1 MKKEKAPLSKSGAH
15 LVAAGIFL
23 SRIMGLVRQKIFAH
37 YFGNSDAGDAFYAA
51 LKIPNFSQN
60 LLGDGVLSASF
71 IPVYA
76 NMLAQGDS
84 KAADKIAGIIGSLLA
99 LLNAILSLAG
109 IFAAPFLI
117 DLIAPGFE
125 GEKRELTIKL
135 VQIFFPATGLLV
147 MSAWCLG
154 ILNSHRKFFLSYVA
168 PVFWNLA
175 IIIALVFYGKTE
187 GQNAL
192 AVYTAW
198 AVLVGS
204 LLQVGVQLPSVFK
217 YAPHV
222 SPGFNFK
229 LNPVKRIFKSF
240 VPVVMSRGVVQIS
253 AYIDSIIG
261 SLLPSGAVSA
271 LAYAQSLYMLP
282 ISLFGMSVSAA
293 ELPAMS
299 SLKGSKDEIAE
310 SLRKRINAGLKQISF
325 FVIPSTIA
333 FLILGDVV
341 ISGVLQGG
349 LFQQTETHF
358 VWGVLAGAA
367 VGLLAT
373 TLGRLYSSAFY
384 SLNDTRTPLNYAF
397 SRVILTIFF
406 GYLFALKLPKIFNFP
421 ESWGAYGLTLSGG
434 LLGWLEFFLLK
445 KGLEKKIGKTELAFA
460 FQVKVWAS
468 AILSSM
474 AALFCKLLLADKVHY
489 ILKSGIILGVYGVLY
504 FVISALLGVE
514 ESQKLRKKFF

>member
-1 MKKEKAPLSKSGAH
+1 MKKEKAPFSKSGAH

-76 NMLAQGDS
+76 NMLAKGDS
-84 KAADKIAGIIGSLLA
+84 KAADKIAGIIGSILA
-99 LLNAILSLAG
+99 VINAILSLAG
-109 IFAAPFLI
+109 ILAAPFLI

-175 IIIALVFYGKTE
+175 IISALLFFGRAE
-187 GQNAL
+187 GQNML

-198 AVLVGS
+198 AVLAGS
-204 LLQVGVQLPSVFK
+204 FLQLGVQLPSILK
-217 YAPHV
+217 YAPHLK
-222 SPGFNFK
+222 PGLNFK
-229 LNPVKRIFKSF
+229 LDPVKRIFKSF

-299 SLKGSKDEIAE
+299 SLKGSDDEIAQ
-310 SLRKRINAGLKQISF
+310 SLRKRINAGLKQIAF
-325 FVIPSTIA
+325 FVIPSTVA

-349 LFQQTETHF
+349 VFQQTETHY
-358 VWGVLAGAA
+358 VWGVLAGST

-384 SLNDTRTPLNYAF
+384 SLKDTRTPLNYAIL
-397 SRVILTIFF
+397 RVILTTVLGYIF
-406 GYLFALKLPKIFNFP
+406 GLKLPGFLGIS
-421 ESWGAYGLTLSGG
+421 ESWGTAGLTASAG
-434 LLGWLEFFLLK
+434 LAGWLEFILLRR
-445 KGLEKKIGKTELAFA
+445 GINEKVGETSLALT
-460 FQVKVWAS
+460 FQLRVWGS
-468 AILSSM
+468 ALT
-474 AALFCKLLLADKVHY
+474 AALIAYCLKNLLADKIHY
-489 ILKSGIILGVYGVLY
+489 ILKSGIVLGVYGLLY